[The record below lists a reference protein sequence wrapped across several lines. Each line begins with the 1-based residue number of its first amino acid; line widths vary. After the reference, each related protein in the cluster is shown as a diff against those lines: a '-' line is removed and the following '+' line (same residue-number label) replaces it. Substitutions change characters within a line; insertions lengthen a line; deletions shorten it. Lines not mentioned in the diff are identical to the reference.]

1 MEVSHGAAVIEMVKV
16 GLGVALLPRWV
27 VREDIQTGVLK
38 ALPLGRGGVKRQ
50 WILAYVK
57 TAPLAEY
64 DRAFIQLCHKW
75 FPHLMADAEATPSL
89 ETALAVHG

>member
-1 MEVSHGAAVIEMVKV
+1 M
-16 GLGVALLPRWV
+16 
-27 VREDIQTGVLK
+27 GVLK

-50 WILAYVK
+50 WIIAHVK

-64 DRAFIQLCHKW
+64 DYAFMQLCHKW
-75 FPHLMADAEATPSL
+75 FPRLMMGNEAQPSL